1 MALWG
6 NDDAVTSAGTV
17 SLNYATGVVT
27 GSGSDFASTTVGQVI
42 RFGTGGAGD
51 ATYFGDAVIVS
62 VASSVSCTIGST
74 MGLSGAAI
82 SGVQYQLSELPKS
95 SVLNVVYSESASGTP
110 DSYVYGSAAAGID
123 ATDMGVHAG
132 WVGVTTYVDNHGNLR
147 TKTETLVAA
156 SGITTGNVPA
166 FPPEL

>member
-17 SLNYATGVVT
+17 SLNYTTKAVT
-27 GSGSDFASTTVGQVI
+27 GSDSNFTADSVGQVI

-62 VASSVSCTIGST
+62 VASTVACTIGST

-82 SGVQYQLSELPKS
+82 SGVDYQLSELPKS
-95 SVLNVVYSESASGTP
+95 SVLDVVYSESASGTP
-110 DSYVYGSAAAGID
+110 DSYVYGTAAAGVD
-123 ATDMGVHAG
+123 ATDLGVHAG
-132 WVGVTTYVDNHGNLR
+132 WVGITTYVDNHGNLR
-147 TKTETLVAA
+147 TKTETLVAM

-166 FPPEL
+166 FPDGL

>member
-17 SLNYATGVVT
+17 SLNYTTGVVT
-27 GSGSDFASTTVGQVI
+27 GSGSDFVSTTVGQVI

-51 ATYFGDAVIVS
+51 ATYFGDAVVVS
-62 VASSVSCTIGST
+62 VASTTSCTIGST

>member
-17 SLNYATGVVT
+17 SLNYSTGAVT
-27 GSGSDFASTTVGQVI
+27 GTDTDFTAESVGMVI

-62 VASSVSCTIGST
+62 VASTISCAIGTT

-82 SGVQYQLSELPKS
+82 SGVEYQLSELPKS

-123 ATDMGVHAG
+123 ASDLGVHAG

-147 TKTETLVAA
+147 TKTETLVAM
-156 SGITTGNVPA
+156 SGITTGNTPA
-166 FPPEL
+166 FPPEV

>member
-17 SLNYATGVVT
+17 SLNYTTKAVT
-27 GSGSDFASTTVGQVI
+27 GSGSNFTADSVGQVI

-62 VASSVSCTIGST
+62 VASTLACTIDST

-110 DSYVYGSAAAGID
+110 DSYVYGTAAAGVD
-123 ATDMGVHAG
+123 ATDLGVHAG
-132 WVGVTTYVDNHGNLR
+132 WVGITTYVDNHGNLR
-147 TKTETLVAA
+147 TKTETLVAM